1 MPIFND
7 EDSPPSRRRSSSGTS
22 VTTRFADFP
31 ATGERS
37 PHMAASLAGAR
48 SLDDRRRRR
57 LAKKA
62 DTTGQRAP
70 RKRTKGDD
78 ADNARGSRLP
88 LRKIISKHRWKI
100 LALGLLMLAPIA
112 GLGVAAFRLDYIE
125 LKAGPAVARLLDPV
139 ENRLGRAWGS
149 FALITSSAICVLIY
163 WVRSRSPAD
172 FGGRFG
178 IWLWAAAACFLFSA
192 AVATEAHL
200 TLADTVLYFRLVHF
214 PQLGPDNTHTLCWF
228 APAALFGALLVRSLH
243 LDMRRCWSS
252 VLTLW
257 FAVIAWVGSAFLR
270 SQTKWSVDIP
280 HRELAASGAAMVGHV
295 SLLISL
301 LLHAR
306 FVLYENAAPPPET
319 TEKEGWGSA
328 MAGFFRKLKAS
339 AAAPKTD
346 DDASSTKPRTA
357 KKPAKAKK
365 TSTRKSKSGGSDSSD
380 EIESE
385 STEEEEMDEAALEAA
400 TAPAKPFESP
410 SRGAT
415 IPANA
420 KNNASSSSTASSGGS
435 SHSNGNASQQR
446 NDRNS
451 PPSSSQSNSS
461 QKNSAQYRNE
471 PEDDEEGDSEMRID
485 PGDHEAL
492 KGLSK
497 RERRKLQKQWRDQQ
511 RGE

>member
-1 MPIFND
+1 
-7 EDSPPSRRRSSSGTS
+7 
-22 VTTRFADFP
+22 
-31 ATGERS
+31 
-37 PHMAASLAGAR
+37 MAASLAGAR

-57 LAKKA
+57 LAKEA
-62 DTTGQRAP
+62 DTAGQRAP
-70 RKRTKGDD
+70 RKRRKGDEPESE
-78 ADNARGSRLP
+78 RGSRLP

-112 GLGVAAFRLDYIE
+112 GLGIAAFRIDYIE

-149 FALITSSAICVLIY
+149 FVLITSSAVSVLIY

-178 IWLWAAAACFLFSA
+178 VWLWAAGACFLFSA

-214 PQLGPDNTHTLCWF
+214 PQLGPENTHSLCWF

-270 SQTKWSVDIP
+270 SQTRWSIDIP
-280 HRELAASGAAMVGHV
+280 YRELAATGAALVGHV
-295 SLLISL
+295 SLLVSL

-319 TEKEGWGSA
+319 TEKEGWGA
-328 MAGFFRKLKAS
+328 AIAGFFQKLRAS
-339 AAAPKTD
+339 AAAPKAEAE
-346 DDASSTKPRTA
+346 DDASAKKPRTA
-357 KKPAKAKK
+357 KKSAKAKK
-365 TSTRKSKSGGSDSSD
+365 TSTRKSKSGESDSSD

-385 STEEEEMDEAALEAA
+385 SSDEEMDEAALEAA
-400 TAPAKPFESP
+400 TAPAKSFDS
-410 SRGAT
+410 SNRGAT
-415 IPANA
+415 VPANA
-420 KNNASSSSTASSGGS
+420 RTSAGGSSTSSSGGTPAS
-435 SHSNGNASQQR
+435 QGGGSQQR
-446 NDRNS
+446 NERNS
-451 PPSSSQSNSS
+451 QSHTSQSNAS
-461 QKNSAQYRNE
+461 QRNAAQYRTE
-471 PEDDEEGDSEMRID
+471 SEDEDDDGDSELRID

-511 RGE
+511 RNG

>member
-1 MPIFND
+1 
-7 EDSPPSRRRSSSGTS
+7 
-22 VTTRFADFP
+22 
-31 ATGERS
+31 
-37 PHMAASLAGAR
+37 MAASLAAR

-57 LAKKA
+57 LAKEA
-62 DTTGQRAP
+62 DTAGQRAP
-70 RKRTKGDD
+70 RKRRKGDE
-78 ADNARGSRLP
+78 AEGERGSRLP

-112 GLGVAAFRLDYIE
+112 GLGIAAFRIDYVE

-149 FALITSSAICVLIY
+149 FVLITSSAMSVLIY

-214 PQLGPDNTHTLCWF
+214 PQLGAENTHTLCWF

-270 SQTKWSVDIP
+270 SQTKWSIDIP
-280 HRELAASGAAMVGHV
+280 YRELAASGAALVGHV

-319 TEKEGWGSA
+319 TEKEGWGA
-328 MAGFFRKLKAS
+328 AVAGFFRKLRAS
-339 AAAPKTD
+339 AAAPKSPDD
-346 DDASSTKPRTA
+346 DDAAAKKSRAA
-357 KKPAKAKK
+357 KKPTKAKK
-365 TSTRKSKSGGSDSSD
+365 TSTRKSKSGGADSSD
-380 EIESE
+380 EIESDT
-385 STEEEEMDEAALEAA
+385 SEEEEMDEAALEAA
-400 TAPAKPFESP
+400 TAPAKPFDS
-410 SRGAT
+410 SNRGAT
-415 IPANA
+415 VPANA
-420 KNNASSSSTASSGGS
+420 KSNTGSSSNSSSSGS
-435 SHSNGNASQQR
+435 NSYSQGQGSQQR

-451 PPSSSQSNSS
+451 HNQSQQSSSSHRNS
-461 QKNSAQYRNE
+461 QYRDE
-471 PEDDEEGDSEMRID
+471 SEDDEDEGDSEMRID
-485 PGDHEAL
+485 PGDRDAM

-497 RERRKLQKQWRDQQ
+497 RERRKLQKQARDQQ
-511 RGE
+511 RNG